1 MIRMDLPA
9 SLQRILN
16 QKNQSTISNSN
27 YKCSKCRDTG
37 FIQTDKGF
45 KRCECYEADYIKRL
59 WENFGVN
66 PLDVK
71 LLRDY
76 KPYNESTQKA
86 KDKAAEYIT
95 KFHELD
101 KERWLCFMGQ
111 PGGGKTHIA
120 LAVGKALLEQKI
132 KVIYMPYL
140 EAIREL
146 KSNAMDDEYYNK
158 LSNRYKKAEVLII
171 DDLFKDKVKKGRLTG
186 EITASDMNH
195 IYPILNVRYSNKLP
209 TLISTECTPQMLIDL
224 DEALGGRILESC
236 GKRFGNVFD
245 GECNYRLREFMN

>member
-1 MIRMDLPA
+1 MRMLEK
-9 SLQRILN
+9 RKNLN
-16 QKNQSTISNSN
+16 ITLNPCTN
-27 YKCSKCRDTG
+27 YKCTKCRDTG
-37 FIQTDKGF
+37 FIQTEKGF
-45 KRCECYEADYIKRL
+45 KRCECYEKEYIERL
-59 WENFGVN
+59 WINFGVN
-66 PLDVK
+66 PENVK

-76 KPYNESTQKA
+76 KTYNDSTLKA
-86 KDKAAEYIT
+86 KDKAVEYIT
-95 KFHELD
+95 KFNELD
-101 KERWLCFMGQ
+101 KEKWLCLMGQ
-111 PGGGKTHIA
+111 PGGGKTHIV

-132 KVIYMPYL
+132 KVVYMPYL

-186 EITASDMNH
+186 EITSTDMNH
-195 IYPILNVRYSNKLP
+195 IYPILNIRYSNKMP
-209 TLISTECTPQMLIDL
+209 TLISTECTPQMLMDL

-245 GECNYRLREFMN
+245 KECNYRLREFMN